1 VWNVRLEAAGT
12 NKKICK
18 QAVCKKLLV
27 HIVNVGWV
35 DDANRDLG
43 IAGSTRDAALAYVC
57 VVQAFI

>member
-1 VWNVRLEAAGT
+1 
-12 NKKICK
+12 
-18 QAVCKKLLV
+18 VCKKLLV